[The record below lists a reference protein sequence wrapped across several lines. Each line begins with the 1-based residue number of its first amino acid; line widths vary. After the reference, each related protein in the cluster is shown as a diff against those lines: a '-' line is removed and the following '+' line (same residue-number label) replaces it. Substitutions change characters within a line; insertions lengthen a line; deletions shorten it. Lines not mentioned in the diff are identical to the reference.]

1 MKMIS
6 KLISAGMLAGA
17 CAFAHAGPV
26 DIFDLK
32 ADNGSAIFNDTSG
45 DGPIYDTG
53 LSYAQLTDTD
63 GDSDSAGAFL
73 LFEFAGFANIN
84 SFGIYDINNTGE
96 ALQVFEGGDT
106 SNVNEN
112 SRVDFDLEAGTAKTR
127 FGTADIGSTFGFY
140 LQRGSTKFYS
150 DAALNG
156 GIDMTRIFDVSKSFN
171 SAFSNSSLI
180 IAFEDLLNGDFDYND
195 LVVGIS
201 DVKAVS
207 EPGTLALFGLGM
219 LGLGMARRR
228 KSA

>member
-1 MKMIS
+1 
-6 KLISAGMLAGA
+6 
-17 CAFAHAGPV
+17 
-26 DIFDLK
+26 
-32 ADNGSAIFNDTSG
+32 
-45 DGPIYDTG
+45 
-53 LSYAQLTDTD
+53 
-63 GDSDSAGAFL
+63 
-73 LFEFAGFANIN
+73 
-84 SFGIYDINNTGE
+84 
-96 ALQVFEGGDT
+96 VFEGGDT